1 VGSPAITLI
10 RTVEGVSRDIEQRLQ
25 AGEIVSQAQDM
36 NIEKAASVHLKGRER
51 LILALSI
58 ILYVVI
64 CCVSSISVSKIYGT
78 FHVAY
83 DSAELFDA
91 ALVVA
96 AFSSVFLFFIFAR
109 FSFGYF
115 IGFYFAAMVAG
126 YLWLI
131 FFSDRSYDH
140 SAGRISAAASAFSF
154 LLPALFVSS
163 PVTRITAISVAT
175 FERMLACL
183 FLISLATV
191 AVAATYNFKF
201 VSPADASSLRTD
213 SFPAVLRYL
222 IPITSSSLLPF
233 LFACLVQRSAYW
245 RAGAVLVLMLF
256 YYPIAVSKVAFFAPV
271 WLIVMSAL
279 ARLFG
284 ARVTVVLSLLLP
296 TLGGVIL
303 LCLFGHVDRFA
314 HFAYAYFFNVN
325 FRMSAVPSLAM
336 DLYNDFF
343 SKHGLTYFCQ
353 IGALKAIFGCHYD
366 EQLSVVML
374 GYFPGGGAY
383 NASLFATEGIASVG
397 TVFAPISVFVCG
409 LVIALGNRASAGLP
423 ASFILVSSAILVQVL
438 LNVPLT
444 TVLLTHGGVLLF
456 VLWYLTPREIFEQAR
471 SNDDIVGPPPSA
483 RRGLSNQ

>member
-1 VGSPAITLI
+1 MN
-10 RTVEGVSRDIEQRLQ
+10 VEKTALVPSKD
-25 AGEIVSQAQDM
+25 
-36 NIEKAASVHLKGRER
+36 RER
-51 LILALSI
+51 LILTLLI
-58 ILYVVI
+58 VLYVVI
-64 CCVSSISVSKIYGT
+64 CCLSSISVSKIYGT

-83 DSAELFDA
+83 DAAELFDA

-126 YLWLI
+126 YLWLS

-140 SAGRISAAASAFSF
+140 GAARVSAAASVVTF

-163 PVTRITAISVAT
+163 PITRITAISVAA
-175 FERMLACL
+175 FDRVLAFL
-183 FLISLATV
+183 FLICLATA

-222 IPITSSSLLPF
+222 IPITLSSLLPF
-233 LFACLVQRSAYW
+233 LFACLVQRGAYW
-245 RAGAVLVLMLF
+245 LAGAVLVLMFF
-256 YYPIAVSKVAFFAPV
+256 YYPIAVSKTAFFAPV

-279 ARLFG
+279 SRLFG

-303 LCLFGHVDRFA
+303 LFLFGHVDTFA
-314 HFAYAYFFNVN
+314 HFSYAYFFNVN
-325 FRMSAVPSLAM
+325 FRVSAVPSLAM

-353 IGALKAIFGCHYD
+353 IRVLKAIVGCHYD
-366 EQLSVVML
+366 QQLSLVML
-374 GYFPGGGAY
+374 GYFPGGGTY

-409 LVIALGNRASAGLP
+409 LVIALGNRASSGLP

-444 TVLLTHGGVLLF
+444 TALLTHGGALLF

-471 SNDDIVGPPPSA
+471 SK
-483 RRGLSNQ
+483 